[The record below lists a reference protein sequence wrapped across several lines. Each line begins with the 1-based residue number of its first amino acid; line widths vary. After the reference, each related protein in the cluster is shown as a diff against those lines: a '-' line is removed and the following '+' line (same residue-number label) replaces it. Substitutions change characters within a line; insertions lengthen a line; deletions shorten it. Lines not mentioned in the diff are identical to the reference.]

1 MAGRTNG
8 GDPTGLQFS
17 LGSVSAFALKVA
29 PETLARAIYELERSE
44 WLVSHHVLA
53 ISPCATDPRRDRT
66 YRGAEIQFPA
76 EGALTA
82 GFGETV
88 TMGAMS
94 IWPPPPSLAAV
105 RAQRHSS
112 SKWGSTPVTPVT
124 SRTAAT

>member
-53 ISPCATDPRRDRT
+53 YHPARLILGGTEPIGVPKFSSLRRAR
-66 YRGAEIQFPA
+66 
-76 EGALTA
+76 
-82 GFGETV
+82 
-88 TMGAMS
+88 
-94 IWPPPPSLAAV
+94 
-105 RAQRHSS
+105 
-112 SKWGSTPVTPVT
+112 
-124 SRTAAT
+124 